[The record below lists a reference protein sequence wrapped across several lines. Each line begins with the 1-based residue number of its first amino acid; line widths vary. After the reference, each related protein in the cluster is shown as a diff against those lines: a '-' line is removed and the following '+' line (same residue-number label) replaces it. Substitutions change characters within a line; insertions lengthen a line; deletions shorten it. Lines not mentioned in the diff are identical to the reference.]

1 MEERIIEDEN
11 GRKIRYRKTAEGYV
25 DVTDEL
31 AKDVDGEDA
40 EEIEFDFP
48 MTDADEDDEDLVGLS
63 FEEAQ
68 ALKKQKAEAVE
79 RRRKEY
85 EQALKEGEVLLE
97 QGSFHSAELKFE
109 QALDLDE
116 EATDASVGY
125 WRAKTENFAKSDVL
139 IDEYLEAGIESLE
152 YDLGYKAT
160 DIIRERYEEVFKTR
174 ISELEAEET
183 PLAKEVEEK
192 QSLRREYLHERRKK
206 ARLAFLCSAIPMLAC
221 LVVAIIIG
229 LKNFSTPDN
238 RFVAPT
244 VALFALFAVLFAVF
258 AVFTNKFINA
268 RRMYRANERLSS
280 TEEGERLLEIREYKE
295 LYACM
300 LPIEPTEE

>member
-11 GRKIRYRKTAEGYV
+11 GRKVRFRKTAEGYV

-31 AKDVDGEDA
+31 AEPAEGEDA

-48 MTDADEDDEDLVGLS
+48 MTDMDEDDEDLVGLS

-79 RRRKEY
+79 RRRQEY
-85 EQALKEGEVLLE
+85 EQALKEGNALLDE
-97 QGSFHSAELKFE
+97 GSFHSAELKFE
-109 QALDLDE
+109 KALDLDE

-125 WRAKTENFAKSDVL
+125 WRAKTENFAKPDVL

-160 DIIRERYEEVFKTR
+160 DVIREKYEDVFKAR
-174 ISELEAEET
+174 IAELEAEEI
-183 PLAKEVEEK
+183 PLAKSVEEK
-192 QSLRREYLHERRKK
+192 QNLRREYLQERRKK
-206 ARLAFLCSAIPMLAC
+206 AGLAFLCATIPMLAC
-221 LVVAIIIG
+221 LVVAIFVA
-229 LKNFSTPDN
+229 LQNFSTPDN

-244 VALFALFAVLFAVF
+244 IALFVGFVALFVVF

-268 RRMYRANERLSS
+268 RRIYRANERLSS
-280 TEEGERLLEIREYKE
+280 TEDGERLLEIREYKE
-295 LYACM
+295 LYSCM
-300 LPIEPTEE
+300 LPTQPIED

>member
-11 GRKIRYRKTAEGYV
+11 GRKVRYRKTAEGYV

-31 AKDVDGEDA
+31 SEDA
-40 EEIEFDFP
+40 EEGEEIEFDFP

-68 ALKKQKAEAVE
+68 ALKKKKAEAVE
-79 RRRKEY
+79 RRRREY
-85 EQALKEGEVLLE
+85 EQAVKEGETLLE

-125 WRAKTENFAKSDVL
+125 WRAKTENFQKPDVL
-139 IDEYLEAGIESLE
+139 IEEYVEAGIESLE
-152 YDLGYKAT
+152 FDLGYKAT
-160 DIIRERYEEVFKTR
+160 DIIREKYEDVFKAR
-174 ISELEAEET
+174 IEALEAEEI

-192 QSLRREYLHERRKK
+192 QSIRREYLQERRKK
-206 ARLAFLCSAIPMLAC
+206 AGVAFLCSAIPMLAC
-221 LVVAIIIG
+221 LAVAMIVAFQ
-229 LKNFSTPDN
+229 NFSTPDN

-244 VALFALFAVLFAVF
+244 VALFAGFSLLFVVF

-268 RRMYRANERLSS
+268 RRMYRANERISS
-280 TEEGERLLEIREYKE
+280 TEAGERLLEIREYKE
-295 LYACM
+295 LYACL
-300 LPIEPTEE
+300 LPIETTEE